1 MVISSQA
8 IRFGQ
13 DGWLEDARRVPSP
26 NHDHRPEAL
35 AVDLLVIHYISLP
48 AGHFAG
54 DAIERLFTNR
64 MDPQAHPSFQGL
76 VDLKVSAHFLIRRHG
91 ELLQFVSG
99 NDRAWHA
106 GVSHF
111 RGRDRCNDFSI
122 GIELEGNAVRPFTT
136 SQYRVLARLTHA
148 LVRRWPLRYVAGHS
162 DIAPGRKEDPGP
174 LFDWNRYEQMT
185 ISCGLQRPFPTDTR
199 TNPQA

>member
-1 MVISSQA
+1 MVIPSQA

-13 DGWLEDARRVPSP
+13 DGWLDAARRVPSP
-26 NHDHRPEAL
+26 NHDRRPEAL
-35 AVDLLVIHYISLP
+35 AVDLLVIHCISLP

-64 MDPQAHPSFQGL
+64 IDPQAHPSFHSL
-76 VDLKVSAHFLIRRHG
+76 PDLKVSVHFLIRRHG

-99 NDRAWHA
+99 DARAWHA

-111 RGRDRCNDFSI
+111 FGRDRCNDFSI
-122 GIELEGNAVRPFTT
+122 GIELEGNAIRPFTT
-136 SQYRVLARLTHA
+136 AQYRVLARLTHA

-174 LFDWNRYEQMT
+174 LFDWNRYAQMT

-199 TNPQA
+199 TNAQA

>member
-1 MVISSQA
+1 MVIPSQA
-8 IRFGQ
+8 IRFSQ
-13 DGWLEDARRVPSP
+13 DGWLDVARRVPSP
-26 NHDHRPEAL
+26 NHDRRPEAL
-35 AVDLLVIHYISLP
+35 AVDLLVIHCISLP

-64 MDPQAHPSFQGL
+64 IDPRAHPSFHSL
-76 VDLKVSAHFLIRRHG
+76 PDLKVSVHFLIRRHG

-99 NDRAWHA
+99 DARAWHA

-111 RGRDRCNDFSI
+111 FGRDRCNDFSI
-122 GIELEGNAVRPFTT
+122 GIELEGNTTRPFTT
-136 SQYRVLARLTHA
+136 AQYRVLARLTHA

-174 LFDWNRYEQMT
+174 LFDWNRYAQMT

-199 TNPQA
+199 TNAQA